1 MKTRVSMSSA
11 VQIVLYLLSVD
22 QSYAQTA
29 TANLNELES
38 PRQSAAVGD
47 ASSQEKRCRQLY
59 WALGGRTTGVVAEEA
74 EKQLRLAA
82 TGGAAECQY
91 YLGEFLYDKNRR
103 TEAVGDEY
111 VVRRRIAP
119 ALEWFEKSAAQ
130 GYTSAQGR
138 LAAIYRYDLVP
149 PDVPK
154 AFALTRIVAEKGIAG
169 AQHSLGGMYEKGD
182 GTPRNYKQSA
192 YWYLRAA
199 SQGHVVAQ
207 YDVGRMY
214 YGGIGFPQDKAV
226 AYFWWLIAAGKSPQ
240 FAKAIEARD
249 GVERE
254 LPSTQILLMQ
264 ERAASWVAVQ
274 EPER

>member
-1 MKTRVSMSSA
+1 MKILMFMSSA
-11 VQIVLYLLSVD
+11 VQIVLCILFID
-22 QSYAQTA
+22 QSHAQTA
-29 TANLNELES
+29 VANVNEPES
-38 PRQSAAVGD
+38 PRQRTAADD
-47 ASSQEKRCRQLY
+47 ASSQEQLCRKLY
-59 WALGGRTTGVVAEEA
+59 WDLGGRTTGAVADEA
-74 EKQLRLAA
+74 EKGLRLAA

-91 YLGEFLYDKNRR
+91 YLGEFLYEKNQR

-111 VVRRRIAP
+111 VVRRHIAP

-154 AFALTRIVAEKGIAG
+154 AFALTRIVAEKGYAG
-169 AQHSLGGMYEKGD
+169 AQHILGGMYEKGD

-226 AYFWWLIAAGKSPQ
+226 AYFWWLMAAGKSPQ
-240 FAKAIEARD
+240 FAKAVEARD

-254 LPSTQILLMQ
+254 LPSTQILLIQ